1 MRNGNKTVVSMLV
14 AGVLA
19 FGAIAPAAA
28 AAAERVIKVGTLKL
42 IHAITPYFYEKFTP
56 PGYRIEVIPYETPT
70 DGKNAVV
77 TRSVDFGTYGLAA
90 ATLGGAAGEPVVIIG
105 AQCNRGMAVVA
116 GVKSGINT
124 IKDLKG
130 KKVAILPGSTQEV
143 VILDR
148 LKMEGMS
155 IKDIQPIRVTFS
167 DMPAALERGD
177 IDAYVGAEPGP
188 SISVAKGVGKIVEFP
203 YSTPTGSVNMVMTT
217 HVNMTK
223 EDPELVKVFL
233 TIHRRATE
241 YAMSNRAAFVDMA
254 VQKLGQPKGT
264 IEIAAPNVE
273 LTWNT
278 DADWVTRAKYY
289 GSEMLDKKQI
299 RALPDYSKFIDTSFV
314 NALAKT
320 K

>member
-1 MRNGNKTVVSMLV
+1 MNSRRKTAILLLSGLF
-14 AGVLA
+14 AG
-19 FGAIAPAAA
+19 GAAWTSPALSAD
-28 AAAERVIKVGTLKL
+28 RVIKVGTLKL

-56 PGYRIEVIPYETPT
+56 AGYRIEVIPFETPT

-77 TRSVDFGTYGLAA
+77 TRSVDFGTFGLAA

-116 GVKSGINT
+116 GAKSE
-124 IKDLKG
+124 IKSIKGLAG

-155 IKDIQPIRVTFS
+155 IKDILPIRISFS

-188 SISVAKGVGKIVEFP
+188 SISVAKGVGRIVEYP

-217 HVNMTK
+217 HELMIK
-223 EDPELVKVFL
+223 ENAELVKVFL
-233 TIHRRATE
+233 TIHRKATE
-241 YAMSNRAAFVDMA
+241 YAMSNRAAFIDMA
-254 VQKLGQPKGT
+254 AQKLGQPRPT

-278 DADWVTRAKYY
+278 DADWVTRARYY

-299 RALPDYSKFIDTSFV
+299 RQLPDYAKFINTSFV
-314 NALAKT
+314 NELAKI

>member
-1 MRNGNKTVVSMLV
+1 MLKGKSIVVSLWAV
-14 AGVLA
+14 AVLA
-19 FGAIAPAAA
+19 MGLSAPVWSAD
-28 AAAERVIKVGTLKL
+28 RVIKVGTLKL

-56 PGYRIEVIPYETPT
+56 PGYKIEVFPYETPT

-105 AQCNRGMAVVA
+105 AQCNRGMAVVS
-116 GVKSGINT
+116 GVNSGIST

-155 IKDIQPIRVTFS
+155 IKDIQPIRVAFS

-188 SISVAKGVGKIVEFP
+188 SISLAKGVGKIVEYP

-217 HVNMTK
+217 HESMTK
-223 EDPELVKVFL
+223 DNPELVKVFL
-233 TIHRRATE
+233 TIHRKATE
-241 YAMSNRAAFVDMA
+241 YAMANRAAFVEMA
-254 VQKLGQPKGT
+254 AQKLGQPKPT

-278 DADWVTRAKYY
+278 DADWVMRAKYY
-289 GSEMLDKKQI
+289 GAEMLDKKQI
-299 RALPDYSKFIDTSFV
+299 RALPDYTKFIDTSFV
-314 NALAKT
+314 SALAKT

>member
-1 MRNGNKTVVSMLV
+1 MNTHAKSRRLLV
-14 AGVLA
+14 ASLVAASTLA
-19 FGAIAPAAA
+19 ALPAWSAD
-28 AAAERVIKVGTLKL
+28 RVIKVGTLKL
-42 IHAITPYFYEKFTP
+42 IHAITPYFYDKFTP

-77 TRSVDFGTYGLAA
+77 TRSVDFGAFGLAA

-116 GVKSGINT
+116 GAKSDIKT
-124 IKDLKG
+124 IKDLAG

-148 LKMEGMS
+148 LKAEGLS
-155 IKDIQPIRVTFS
+155 IKDIKPIRVSFS

-188 SISVAKGVGKIVEFP
+188 SISVAKGVGKIVEYP
-203 YSTPTGSVNMVMTT
+203 YGTPTGSVNMVMTT
-217 HVNMTK
+217 HEAMIK
-223 EDPELVKVFL
+223 ENADLVKVFL
-233 TIHRRATE
+233 TIHRKATE
-241 YAMSNRAAFVDMA
+241 FAMSNRAAFVEMA
-254 VQKLGQPKGT
+254 MQKLGQPKAT

-278 DADWVTRAKYY
+278 DADWVTRARYY

-299 RALPDYSKFIDTSFV
+299 RQLPDYAKFINTSFV
-314 NALAKT
+314 TELAKT

>member
-1 MRNGNKTVVSMLV
+1 MNTHAKSRRLLV
-14 AGVLA
+14 ASLVAASTLA
-19 FGAIAPAAA
+19 ALPAWSAD
-28 AAAERVIKVGTLKL
+28 RVIKVGTLKL
-42 IHAITPYFYEKFTP
+42 IHAITPYFYDKFTP

-77 TRSVDFGTYGLAA
+77 TRSVDFGAFGLAA

-116 GVKSGINT
+116 GAKSDIKT
-124 IKDLKG
+124 IKDLAG

-148 LKMEGMS
+148 LKAEGLS
-155 IKDIQPIRVTFS
+155 IKDIKPIRVSFS

-188 SISVAKGVGKIVEFP
+188 SISVAKGVGKIVEYP
-203 YSTPTGSVNMVMTT
+203 YGTPTGSVNMVMTT
-217 HVNMTK
+217 HEAMIK
-223 EDPELVKVFL
+223 ENADLVKVFL
-233 TIHRRATE
+233 TIHRKATE
-241 YAMSNRAAFVDMA
+241 FAMSNRAAFVEMA
-254 VQKLGQPKGT
+254 MQKLGQPKAT

-278 DADWVTRAKYY
+278 DADWVTRARYY

-299 RALPDYSKFIDTSFV
+299 RQLPDYAKFINTSFV
-314 NALAKT
+314 SELAKT